1 MTTAPTRQARVSLLH
16 RYANPAAFGR
26 LSARILPWST
36 AIAVLLLGAGLYFA
50 LFDSPPDYQQGNTVR
65 IMYLHV
71 PAAIMSE
78 LVYGAMAAAAAAGFI
93 WKHALADL
101 FVKAAAPLGA
111 AFTLIC
117 LVTGSLWGRPMWGAW
132 WVWDAR
138 LTSELVLFFL
148 YLGYI
153 ALVDAFDDPER
164 GLKAGAILVLV
175 GVVDLP
181 IIKFSVDWWNTL
193 HQPSSLMSLSGPK
206 IHGSML
212 LPLFLMIGGF
222 VAFFLT
228 VVLLRLESELLARRI
243 RAWRSAAGDAS

>member
-1 MTTAPTRQARVSLLH
+1 MTTARISLLH

-26 LSARILPWST
+26 LSARVMPWSIGAT
-36 AIAVLLLGAGLYFA
+36 VILLALGVYFA
-50 LFDSPPDYQQGNTVR
+50 LFNSPPDYQHGESVR
-65 IMYLHV
+65 IMYVHV

-78 LVYGAMAAAAAAGFI
+78 LVYGAMALAAAAGII

-111 AFTLIC
+111 IFTLIC
-117 LVTGSLWGRPMWGAW
+117 LVAGSLWGKPMWGAW

-153 ALVDAFDDPER
+153 ALVDAFDDPQR
-164 GLKAGAILVLV
+164 GLRAGAILVLV

-181 IIKFSVDWWNTL
+181 IIKFSVNWWNTL
-193 HQPSSLMSLSGPK
+193 HQPASLMTLSGPK
-206 IHGSML
+206 IYGSML
-212 LPLFLMIGGF
+212 VPLMLMIGGF
-222 VAFFLT
+222 MAFFIT
-228 VVLLRLESELLARRI
+228 VVILRLESELLARRI
-243 RAWRSAAGDAS
+243 RGWRTAAGDE